1 MYQIVIGD
9 QGNTVSWLGRG
20 KHGYS
25 VHLTSA
31 STPGILSSD
40 QSKTF
45 WLSWDRGAISLGT
58 GSAVHEKKILKWRMD
73 KTMKIEFIGFATTWG
88 QPAEFRIW
96 NFNDEAGYSQVIHL
110 DIPHSLLPGSETGT
124 LLVAGGLHLP
134 YLADRVRPSLSEFSS
149 LSTVVSTIASQL
161 SSDLLSGKTTVGQS
175 KINAISEIK
184 TSLQNLMLY
193 RRSDGSFSDHS
204 AATSLW
210 STVEVLDL
218 LSRAQSVVS
227 IDTRVLTS
235 AKKWVQSRQQADGSF
250 KDTQIDV
257 FPDNLTWIDEP
268 TRTISTTAST
278 LICLVNVG
286 LENEKDSESVIKARQ
301 FLEKQAVSEAQLDSI
316 TLSALS
322 YSLVKSRSDKVS
334 VILDRLRNVSTNDEG
349 EFGWPHQ
356 RENSDWLY
364 EEGVEQKKQPILSH
378 LREFKASLYTL
389 MTYTALND
397 LKSAEPVARYLFYR
411 SNLLDIHVEL
421 INLAVK
427 AFSDFARL
435 ALDENRWLT
444 VSLATS
450 GMELTDTLE
459 LKASSQPQ
467 LLNLPSLPTKV
478 FVYATG
484 GGCAT
489 VQGRISYATYSTAKS
504 SSHLDL
510 WAGVMDEVMPKRN
523 SIQELEGKL
532 PLLWLRTCFRWKSSR
547 SPGIMRVEIHLFSGF
562 ELVEVAPNPYSMD
575 YGSFGDQ
582 IWFAVN
588 NVSSDCVVC
597 INFSTRSEFIIN
609 RLRPGLAR
617 AYPSGR
623 PDLVTEL
630 FFHAHRGSPLLA
642 GTSDDDLITWFG
654 TTSSEDE
661 KRGGATFTE
670 ACMCGS
676 DCASSTSLPLPGP
689 TSKAD
694 DGDKQPDEINDF
706 TDIIV
711 FSDLREDLSTTQAE
725 FGRMDGLMEDFN
737 GSSSHD
743 KASDHNYSH
752 HQADQSFSTVASV
765 DVDHHDEVRGKT
777 KRFHIK
783 LTPGT
788 STFKKMPE
796 HSSLSG
802 HHEMSSNMS
811 DASVTISSALENS
824 KSHSTESPLRSFSHL
839 SPEKQH
845 QRDSTTV
852 KPFFH
857 IRTVE
862 ETVNTGL
869 ETSLKEIPAN
879 DFHAALLR
887 PFESA
892 KLAKVKTSR
901 HISDILTDTRALGG

>member
-1 MYQIVIGD
+1 VSALLTLTEGAHFQGSSQPFVAEKLRLGPHGATSLVVRVVASTPGHKNMTVEVSAYHSETCQSVAADAMVNHALVTTIMKHQGITVNPEGLVKTHIESAYFCANEQMVISTPEDFRYELIPAPRNREGIVFEVRAGKRVHIALSEEQDLSQKMYQIVIGD

-588 NVSSDCVVC
+588 NVS
-597 INFSTRSEFIIN
+597 
-609 RLRPGLAR
+609 
-617 AYPSGR
+617 
-623 PDLVTEL
+623 
-630 FFHAHRGSPLLA
+630 
-642 GTSDDDLITWFG
+642 
-654 TTSSEDE
+654 
-661 KRGGATFTE
+661 
-670 ACMCGS
+670 
-676 DCASSTSLPLPGP
+676 
-689 TSKAD
+689 
-694 DGDKQPDEINDF
+694 
-706 TDIIV
+706 
-711 FSDLREDLSTTQAE
+711 
-725 FGRMDGLMEDFN
+725 
-737 GSSSHD
+737 
-743 KASDHNYSH
+743 
-752 HQADQSFSTVASV
+752 
-765 DVDHHDEVRGKT
+765 
-777 KRFHIK
+777 
-783 LTPGT
+783 
-788 STFKKMPE
+788 
-796 HSSLSG
+796 
-802 HHEMSSNMS
+802 
-811 DASVTISSALENS
+811 
-824 KSHSTESPLRSFSHL
+824 
-839 SPEKQH
+839 
-845 QRDSTTV
+845 
-852 KPFFH
+852 
-857 IRTVE
+857 
-862 ETVNTGL
+862 
-869 ETSLKEIPAN
+869 
-879 DFHAALLR
+879 
-887 PFESA
+887 
-892 KLAKVKTSR
+892 
-901 HISDILTDTRALGG
+901 